1 MAVEHMRSWQIGD
14 VTVTRIVELWKFTD
28 HINMTIADAEPE
40 EVIAMDWL
48 HPHYATPA
56 GEQIMN
62 FQGFVVQTPT
72 MNVMLDTCIGN
83 GRDRAYE
90 VFRNLDTSFIAD
102 LGSLGLQPADIDV
115 VLCTHLHF
123 DHVGWNTYWD
133 GARWAPTFPR
143 ARYLFGQT
151 EYDAWQEMRSHAEHG
166 LHDVRHLA
174 DSVDPIVE
182 RGLADF
188 IAPHHRLSAD
198 LWTEPSHGH
207 SPGHI
212 HLCIESRGER
222 GVITGDLMHH
232 PIQTALPARPARFD
246 MDTAMGQQTRVDFVD
261 RYKDSG
267 VLVIGAH
274 FADPTAGWIR
284 TQGEG
289 TRFFGVGLE
298 EAR

>member
-1 MAVEHMRSWQIGD
+1 MAVEHVRSWKIGD
-14 VTVTRIVELWKFTD
+14 VTVSRIVELWKFTD
-28 HINMTIADAEPE
+28 HINMTIADAAPE
-40 EVIAMDWL
+40 EVVAMRWL
-48 HPHYATPA
+48 HPHYATPD

-62 FQGFVVQTPT
+62 FQGFLVQAPGL
-72 MNVMLDTCIGN
+72 NLMLDTCIGN
-83 GRDRAYE
+83 GRDRAFD

-102 LGSLGLQPADIDV
+102 LASLGVAPEQVDV

-133 GARWAPTFPR
+133 GAQWAPTFPN
-143 ARYLFGQT
+143 ARYLFGRT
-151 EYDAWQEMRSHAEHG
+151 EYDAWEAMRAEEDHG

-174 DSVDPIVE
+174 DAVDPIMA
-182 RGLADF
+182 RGLATLID
-188 IAPHHRLSAD
+188 AHHRISEE

-212 HLCIESRGER
+212 HLCIESKGER

-232 PIQTALPARPARFD
+232 PIQTALPGRPARFD
-246 MDTAMGQQTRVDFVD
+246 MDTGRGQQTRIDFVE
-261 RYKDSG
+261 RYRDSG

-284 TQGEG
+284 SEG
-289 TRFFGVGLE
+289 DGQRFFGVGLD
-298 EAR
+298 

>member
-1 MAVEHMRSWQIGD
+1 MAVEHMRSWTIGD

-48 HPHYATPA
+48 HPHYATPD
-56 GEQIMN
+56 GQQIMN

-72 MNVMLDTCIGN
+72 LNVMLDTCIGN
-83 GRDRAYE
+83 GRDRVYD
-90 VFRNLDTSFIAD
+90 VFRNLNTSFIQD
-102 LGSLGLQPADIDV
+102 LGALGLAPEDIDV

-123 DHVGWNTYWD
+123 DHVGWNTHWN
-133 GARWAPTFPR
+133 GSQWAPTFPN
-143 ARYLFGQT
+143 ARYLFGKT
-151 EYDAWQEMRSHAEHG
+151 EYAAWQEMRSHEDHG

-188 IAPHHRLSAD
+188 IDVDHRLSEN
-198 LWTEPSHGH
+198 LWVEPSHGH

-212 HLCIESRGER
+212 HLCIESNGER

-246 MDTAMGQQTRVDFVD
+246 MDTEQGIRTRTGFIEKY
-261 RYKDSG
+261 RDSG

-274 FADPTAGWIR
+274 FADPTAGWIKS
-284 TQGEG
+284 EG
-289 TRFFGVGLE
+289 DGQRFFGVGLD
-298 EAR
+298 

>member
-1 MAVEHMRSWQIGD
+1 MAVEHMRNWQIGD
-14 VTVTRIVELWKFTD
+14 VTVTRLVELWKFTD

-40 EVIAMDWL
+40 EVIAMEWL
-48 HPHYATPA
+48 HPHYATPD
-56 GEQIMN
+56 GQQIMN

-83 GRDRAYE
+83 GRDRAYD
-90 VFRNLDTSFIAD
+90 VFRNLDTSFIED
-102 LGSLGLQPADIDV
+102 IGSLGLKPGDIDV

-133 GARWAPTFPR
+133 GKEWAPTFPN

-151 EYDAWQEMRSHAEHG
+151 EYDAWEEMRRHEDHG

-174 DSVDPIVE
+174 DSVDPIVR
-182 RGLADF
+182 RGLAHF
-188 IAPHHRLSAD
+188 IDANHRISD
-198 LWTEPSHGH
+198 ELWTEPSHGH

-232 PIQTALPARPARFD
+232 PIQTALPSRPARFD
-246 MDTAMGQQTRVDFVD
+246 MDTAQGIATRTGFVEKY
-261 RYKDSG
+261 RDSG

-284 TQGEG
+284 SEGDG
-289 TRFFGVGLE
+289 TRFFGIGLE
-298 EAR
+298 GS